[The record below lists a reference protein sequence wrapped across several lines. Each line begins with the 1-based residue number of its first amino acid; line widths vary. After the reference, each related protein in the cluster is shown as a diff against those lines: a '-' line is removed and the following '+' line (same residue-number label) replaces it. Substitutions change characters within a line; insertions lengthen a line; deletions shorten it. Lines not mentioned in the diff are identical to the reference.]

1 MSNIIQHPS
10 VRRNAER
17 RRAEREK
24 LRAKLEREGGAALKN
39 LIGWRR
45 YIPMEDRI
53 RLAENMENILL
64 EYDIKTSELDWR
76 KEYVSIEN
84 FRLDVHRMRMPADGL
99 HGRRLVASSNRWVE
113 LLNLICN
120 DLQGKDEGV
129 SLEFLADQLTRGT
142 RFHPAKKSR
151 TKSEKLFYLLNAWA
165 NELDAEH
172 GIMGIYRKIAAAR
185 VEYCRL
191 NLKGMDEINDW
202 TVEKPECLHDTV
214 ANDIDPTIHQ
224 HAPAFYKQLGDLNA
238 KDWDFLAAE
247 LPNDYWEPVYRW
259 KKQEIDDWKRHFG
272 EATTLVDGSEQAV
285 LGDSLPFLPRWFIGF
300 ESESLAES
308 TEKESWTAE
317 RVSNHGTSDPLQY
330 SEKVDWA
337 WCCEYL
343 VLYPN
348 QAMSRLIPYLFAFS
362 EEGTRFFPLSELE
375 LDDEAEGVYA
385 ISYFKPEPKG
395 VHSISRSLSD
405 RIQES
410 LEELPDSW
418 ESTAPQLNNH
428 PYLMWKQE
436 REASVDEHIQAMLE
450 RTGRGRKPRQKSSVN
465 ERPLSNPKS
474 EN

>member
-10 VRRNAER
+10 IRRNAER
-17 RRAEREK
+17 RRAEREN

-64 EYDIKTSELDWR
+64 EYDIKASELDWR

-84 FRLDVHRMRMPADGL
+84 FRLDVHRMRL
-99 HGRRLVASSNRWVE
+99 HANGPDGRRLVAISNRWVG
-113 LLNLICN
+113 LLNLIG
-120 DLQGKDEGV
+120 DEVQRKDEGV

-165 NELDAEH
+165 NEIDAEH

-202 TVEKPECLHDTV
+202 TVEKPEYLHDTV
-214 ANDIDPTIHQ
+214 ANDLDLTIHQ
-224 HAPAFYKQLGDLNA
+224 HAPAFKKQLGDLNA
-238 KDWDFLAAE
+238 EDWDFLAEE
-247 LPNDYWEPVYRW
+247 LPEGLWSMYSWR
-259 KKQEIDDWKRHFG
+259 KQEIDDWKRHFI
-272 EATTLVDGSEQAV
+272 EATTLVDGSEQAT

-308 TEKESWTAE
+308 TEKESWMVKL
-317 RVSNHGTSDPLQY
+317 VSNHGTSDPLQY
-330 SEKVDWA
+330 GDKVDWA

-348 QAMSRLIPYLFAFS
+348 QAMSRLIPICSHFLKKEHAFS
-362 EEGTRFFPLSELE
+362 SER
-375 LDDEAEGVYA
+375 AGV
-385 ISYFKPEPKG
+385 G
-395 VHSISRSLSD
+395 RRS
-405 RIQES
+405 
-410 LEELPDSW
+410 
-418 ESTAPQLNNH
+418 
-428 PYLMWKQE
+428 
-436 REASVDEHIQAMLE
+436 
-450 RTGRGRKPRQKSSVN
+450 GRCLRDFILQT
-465 ERPLSNPKS
+465 
-474 EN
+474 

>member
-10 VRRNAER
+10 IRRNAER

-53 RLAENMENILL
+53 RLAENMEKILL
-64 EYDIKTSELDWR
+64 DFGIKIADLGWR
-76 KEYVSIEN
+76 KEYESIEN
-84 FRLDVHRMRMPADGL
+84 FRLNVHRMRLPANGPD
-99 HGRRLVASSNRWVE
+99 GRRLVAISNRWVG
-113 LLNLICN
+113 LLNLIY
-120 DLQGKDEGV
+120 DDVQRKDEVV

-165 NELDAEH
+165 NEIDAEH

-191 NLKGMDEINDW
+191 NLKGIDGINDW
-202 TVEKPECLHDTV
+202 TVEKPEFLHDTV
-214 ANDIDPTIHQ
+214 ANNLDCTIHQ
-224 HAPAFYKQLGDLNA
+224 HAPAFEKELGDLNA
-238 KDWDFLAAE
+238 EDWDFLAEE
-247 LPNDYWEPVYRW
+247 LPEGLWSMHSWR
-259 KKQEIDDWKRHFG
+259 KQEIDDWKRHFV

-308 TEKESWTAE
+308 TEKESWMVKL
-317 RVSNHGTSDPLQY
+317 VSNHGTSDPLQY
-330 SEKVDWA
+330 GDKVDWA

-362 EEGTRFFPLSELE
+362 EEGTRFFPVSELE
-375 LDDEAEGVYA
+375 LDDEAEDVYA
-385 ISYFKPEPKG
+385 ISYFKPEPQG

-405 RIQES
+405 RVLES
-410 LEELPDSW
+410 LGELHDSW
-418 ESTAPQLNNH
+418 DSTAGQLENH
-428 PYLMWKQE
+428 PYLKWKRE
-436 REASVDEHIQAMLE
+436 REASVDEHIQEMLE
-450 RTGRGRKPRQKSSVN
+450 RTGSGRKRRQ
-465 ERPLSNPKS
+465 RTR
-474 EN
+474 